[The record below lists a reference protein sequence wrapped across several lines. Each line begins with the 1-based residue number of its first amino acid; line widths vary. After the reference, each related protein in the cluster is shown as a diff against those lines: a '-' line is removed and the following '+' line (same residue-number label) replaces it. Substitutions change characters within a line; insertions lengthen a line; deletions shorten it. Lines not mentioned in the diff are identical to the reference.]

1 MSGNV
6 IEIPKC
12 TEHVIIIHH
21 HDHSQTVHKTTLII
35 INHAAYPASAPYAA

>member
-6 IEIPKC
+6 IEIQKY

-21 HDHSQTVHKTTLII
+21 HDHSQNVQ
-35 INHAAYPASAPYAA
+35 